1 MDQRFE
7 TLQRVESEWPLPSPD
22 GKMYYDD
29 FYERMRR
36 VSVNHVCVSCAC
48 IDHSPS
54 AGLTCA
60 FDVELLRPLQINT
73 EEVPFPFLCGVE
85 SLDA

>member
-36 VSVNHVCVSCAC
+36 VSVNHICVSCA
-48 IDHSPS
+48 
-54 AGLTCA
+54 
-60 FDVELLRPLQINT
+60 
-73 EEVPFPFLCGVE
+73 
-85 SLDA
+85 